1 MFRFE
6 DPKYLYLLL
15 LILLWAMIYIFSLIS
30 RKKKLKRFGNIG
42 LLANLM
48 PDVSIKRQ
56 HLKVALALIAAAAL
70 IVSLA
75 RPQMG
80 MTVDNTKKQGIEIII
95 ALDISNSMLAEDI
108 APNRLESAKQLI
120 SSTVDR
126 MDNDKVGIIVF
137 AGDAYSQLPITSDN
151 VSANMFLDAISP
163 SMITQQGTDIAKAI
177 NLASKSFTQA
187 EGVGRAIIVIT
198 DGENRLVQEILVREK
213 EGVIEAE
220 IYPDYE
226 YAKKKHIKDIRA
238 ALQQIID
245 DYNQG
250 APAYKKVYSLKV
262 RETEFEK
269 NTSRKIKRY

>member
-151 VSANMFLDAISP
+151 VSAFL
-163 SMITQQGTDIAKAI
+163 TQY
-177 NLASKSFTQA
+177 L
-187 EGVGRAIIVIT
+187 R
-198 DGENRLVQEILVREK
+198 R
-213 EGVIEAE
+213 
-220 IYPDYE
+220 
-226 YAKKKHIKDIRA
+226 
-238 ALQQIID
+238 
-245 DYNQG
+245 
-250 APAYKKVYSLKV
+250 
-262 RETEFEK
+262 
-269 NTSRKIKRY
+269 

>member
-80 MTVDNTKKQGIEIII
+80 MTVDNTKKQ
-95 ALDISNSMLAEDI
+95 
-108 APNRLESAKQLI
+108 
-120 SSTVDR
+120 
-126 MDNDKVGIIVF
+126 
-137 AGDAYSQLPITSDN
+137 
-151 VSANMFLDAISP
+151 
-163 SMITQQGTDIAKAI
+163 
-177 NLASKSFTQA
+177 SK
-187 EGVGRAIIVIT
+187 
-198 DGENRLVQEILVREK
+198 L
-213 EGVIEAE
+213 
-220 IYPDYE
+220 
-226 YAKKKHIKDIRA
+226 
-238 ALQQIID
+238 
-245 DYNQG
+245 
-250 APAYKKVYSLKV
+250 SL
-262 RETEFEK
+262 R
-269 NTSRKIKRY
+269 